1 MVAELV
7 LAVVATVDNCIR
19 LGRQTLETYRAYRDT
34 DESLDEKIVIIEGL
48 WAKLETQLTF
58 LSKVSDHLDDR
69 LAESQI
75 NLLEKLHGRLVRV
88 TAQIDLPESKYVR
101 KLKHA
106 MVKNKLDELVVDMET
121 WQRRFDPTWFI
132 ITLIGNSV
140 IDTELWE
147 RKREEAAGLFDSSPL
162 HNMLALRQ
170 AIRPPNAEAAPP
182 PGQLNM
188 SINLE
193 ASGLADANIVS
204 IPFSSARKITRRK
217 APKILIAENIEFPSG
232 DVAQGKRLAE
242 NLARRLKYVD
252 PDITGLLR
260 CYGILKHRNESQHI
274 TSMDMVYLAPLP
286 KGQPPMS
293 LRELLL
299 KQNPISASAIVRIA
313 KQLVQSVSYVHSC
326 DFVHKNI
333 RPESIM
339 VFPAEKES
347 ANGWSFGSSYLIGFN
362 QFRDT
367 CFQTNLKGDPRW
379 HLNLY
384 RHPQRQGT
392 LVENRYIM
400 QHDIYSLGVCL
411 LEIGLW
417 KSFVWYPANHSSDP
431 VPVPGLTLGLAVSD
445 DDFATIASA
454 SKIQTKEHF
463 VELARRELPPRLGDM
478 YTDLVVACLT
488 CLDPGNTTFGSEDEL
503 CDGDGILIGVRFI
516 EHILLRMA
524 DISI

>member
-7 LAVVATVDNCIR
+7 LAVVATVDNCIK
-19 LGRQTLETYRAYRDT
+19 LGRKTLETYRAYRDT
-34 DESLDEKIVIIEGL
+34 DESLDEKVIIIEGL
-48 WAKLETQLTF
+48 WARLETQLTF

-69 LAESQI
+69 LAVSQI
-75 NLLEKLHGRLVRV
+75 NLLEKLHGKLAQV
-88 TAQIDLPESKYVR
+88 TAQIELPESKYLR

-106 MVKNKLDELVVDMET
+106 LVKNKLDELVVDMET

-147 RKREEAAGLFDSSPL
+147 RKKEEAAGLFDASPL
-162 HNMLALRQ
+162 HSMLAIRH
-170 AIRPPNAEAAPP
+170 AIRPTVSSIESPNQP
-182 PGQLNM
+182 NM
-188 SINLE
+188 SVNLE
-193 ASGLADANIVS
+193 VSGLRDAKVTP
-204 IPFSSARKITRRK
+204 IPFSSARKIIRSK
-217 APKILIAENIEFPSG
+217 APKILVAESIEFPGG
-232 DVAQGKRLAE
+232 DVTQGKRLAE
-242 NLARRLKYVD
+242 NLARRLKHVD
-252 PDITGLLR
+252 PDRTGLMR
-260 CYGILKHRNESQHI
+260 CYGILKHRNASQQI

-299 KQNPISASAIVRIA
+299 KQSPVSASVVVRIA

-333 RPESIM
+333 RPESVM
-339 VFPAEKES
+339 VFPAGREDVD
-347 ANGWSFGSSYLIGFN
+347 GWTPGSSYLIGFN

-417 KSFVWYPANHSSDP
+417 KSFVWYPANNVTDAN
-431 VPVPGLTLGLAVSD
+431 PVPGLTLGLRLSD
-445 DDFATIASA
+445 DDFTTVGAA
-454 SKIQTKEHF
+454 SKLQTKEHL
-463 VELARRELPPRLGDM
+463 VELAKRDLPPRLGDI
-478 YTDLVVACLT
+478 YTKLVIACLT
-488 CLDPGNTTFGSEDEL
+488 CLDPGNTSFGSEDEL
-503 CDGDGILIGVRFI
+503 CDEDGILIGVRFV
-516 EHILLRMA
+516 EHILLKIS
-524 DISI
+524 DILI